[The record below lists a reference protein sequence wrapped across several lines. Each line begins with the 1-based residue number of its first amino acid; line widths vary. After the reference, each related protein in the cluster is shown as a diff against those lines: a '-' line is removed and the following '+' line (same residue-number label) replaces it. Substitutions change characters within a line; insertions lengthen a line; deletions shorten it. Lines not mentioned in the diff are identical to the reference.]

1 MSVKISEAY
10 PSQYLKCADL
20 NGKPWDMKIRT
31 VSEEDLGQGHDK
43 ETKPVVYFE
52 NAQKGLVLNKTNATT
67 IAKVYGDDTG
77 TWTGQGVQV
86 FPTQVEFKGETVD
99 AIRVRVVQEAQPE
112 AQSEAQPEKQPEKQP
127 DAPMADDE
135 LNDEIP
141 W

>member
-1 MSVKISEAY
+1 MSVKISEAF

-31 VSEEDLGQGHDK
+31 VAMEDLGQGSDK
-43 ETKPVVYFE
+43 EEKPVVYFHK
-52 NAQKGLVLNKTNATT
+52 AQKGLVLNKTNATT

-77 TWTGQGVQV
+77 NWTGQDVQV

-99 AIRVRVVQEAQPE
+99 AIRVRVVQEVQPT
-112 AQSEAQPEKQPEKQP
+112 AAPRPAATAAIS
-127 DAPMADDE
+127 APMADVE

-141 W
+141 F